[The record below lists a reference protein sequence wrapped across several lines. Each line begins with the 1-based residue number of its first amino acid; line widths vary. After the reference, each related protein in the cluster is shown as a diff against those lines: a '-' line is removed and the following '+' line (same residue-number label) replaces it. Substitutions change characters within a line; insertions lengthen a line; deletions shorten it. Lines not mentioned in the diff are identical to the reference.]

1 MTPSPL
7 IVSVSTYEAL
17 GRRICELVRDL
28 GRPVYI
34 PPTPDEIS
42 AIQIIELENLLEL
55 DKNVINFAGEFQID
69 ADDVNED

>member
-7 IVSVSTYEAL
+7 IVSVSTYET
-17 GRRICELVRDL
+17 L

-55 DKNVINFAGEFQID
+55 DKNAINFAGEFQID